1 MAKKSK
7 KLSIASLL
15 VMLFAILAIVAF
27 FIPSM
32 TLAKDV
38 SVSGLDMTMEM
49 FNNKNIVENALDVIT
64 NPEQGSRT
72 AWSAF
77 LLLKDEYKVAGE
89 AMEVFAFLSII
100 SAGVM
105 LVLGLLGVIS
115 KKRSNLLRLLTTI
128 FSLLTLLLGVGGL
141 ACGIALQTISAESLL
156 GVTAIALSAGTILTA
171 VAGLLG
177 TLSNLI
183 FKK

>member
-32 TLAKDV
+32 TLAKDA
-38 SVSGLDMTMEM
+38 SVSGLDMTLEM
-49 FNNKNIVENALDVIT
+49 FDKTTAVDVIKDS
-64 NPEQGSRT
+64 NLSARFS
-72 AWSAF
+72 WSTLINLGDNEA
-77 LLLKDEYKVAGE
+77 AAT
-89 AMEVFAFLSII
+89 AMEVFSFLSVL
-100 SAGVM
+100 SAAAM

-115 KKRSNLLRLLTTI
+115 KKRSKLLRLLTTI
-128 FSLLTLLLGVGGL
+128 FSLLTLLLGIGGL
-141 ACGIALQTISAESLL
+141 ACGIALQSAFTAELL
-156 GVTAIALSAGTILTA
+156 GESITAVALSAGTILTA
-171 VAGLLG
+171 IAGLLG